1 MIASKLFMAAGAA
14 ALVMTASSDVKITVS
29 AAFQS
34 LSLSTTSCSKINNL
48 EQLIIRRRK
57 IASNEDLSRI
67 QTISRLSASADDQN
81 ENDDSSS
88 DIWSQQKQLLSDFNA
103 QQASSLKAEQ
113 SAKFQKRQ
121 LALVGDTAFFSAM
134 IFCALWLVCDNPF
147 VSISY
152 SLGAILGLAY
162 SYGLG
167 KYVETIGASIDDEG
181 IGQGAGIGNARF
193 AFLIL
198 LFIFV
203 GKFKSV
209 GLLEIPAI
217 MGFFTYQIGSLS
229 QGLREIND

>member
-14 ALVMTASSDVKITVS
+14 ALVMTASSDVKIMVS
-29 AAFQS
+29 AFQS
-34 LSLSTTSCSKINNL
+34 LSLSTTSYSKINNL
-48 EQLIIRRRK
+48 EQLMRRRK
-57 IASNEDLSRI
+57 IASNHDLPRI
-67 QTISRLSASADDQN
+67 QKISRLSALADDQN
-81 ENDDSSS
+81 ENDGSS

>member
-1 MIASKLFMAAGAA
+1 MLKVLAASLLIASDADAVKK
-14 ALVMTASSDVKITVS
+14 AS
-29 AAFQS
+29 AFQS
-34 LSLSTTSCSKINNL
+34 LHATPLRPISFSQPLSIKSNAFSPTRIPRKLDRSITSPL
-48 EQLIIRRRK
+48 A
-57 IASNEDLSRI
+57 AS
-67 QTISRLSASADDQN
+67 TDDKN
-81 ENDDSSS
+81 ENQG
-88 DIWSQQKQLLSDFNA
+88 DIWSQQKQLLSDFNS

-113 SAKFQKRQ
+113 LAKFQKRQ
-121 LALVGDTAFFSAM
+121 LGLVGDTAFFSAM

-147 VSISY
+147 VSLSY
-152 SLGAILGLAY
+152 SLGATLGLAY

-181 IGQGAGIGNARF
+181 VGQGAGIGNARF

-198 LFIFV
+198 LFVVV

-217 MGFFTYQIGSLS
+217 MGFFTYQLGSLS